1 VLTNEEWRL
10 IDTIGQSPKIVYKD
24 GGLRS
29 TLPLW
34 TLWPS
39 LNEKGKAD
47 GYYNNPLTVGGKMSH
62 GLPLFEV
69 NTAKGY
75 GGYHTIHDEVQLDVE
90 VNLPFF
96 TSQEDCL
103 KYTLMLSMLAENCG
117 GVAMTRQDF
126 QCPVYEYKSDYTKSS
141 DWVLEDGR
149 MVYMSDFDKSGQYS
163 ELKMYNYERLWDSEQ
178 ARFTLK
184 GLEPAYTPTAMPVL
198 PFILEDKE
206 VDIYDMYRKLSKEA
220 MMMKATLNALI
231 EKGKTMHFPQHYD
244 NLLQPFMDEEE

>member
-10 IDTIGQSPKIVYKD
+10 LDTIGQSPKIVYKD

-39 LNEKGKAD
+39 LNEKGKTN
-47 GYYNNPLTVGGKMSH
+47 GYYNNPLTVGGKMS
-62 GLPLFEV
+62 LALQLFEV
-69 NTAKGY
+69 TETGDN
-75 GGYHTIHDEVQLDVE
+75 DEVQLDGE

-117 GVAMTRQDF
+117 GVAMTHQDF
-126 QCPVYEYKSDYTKSS
+126 DFTMTMVNDL
-141 DWVLEDGR
+141 VLEDGTLTNIR
-149 MVYMSDFDKSGQYS
+149 HFEKEGYHS

-184 GLEPAYTPTAMPVL
+184 GLEPAYTPTAIPVL
-198 PFILEDKE
+198 PFVLEEKE
-206 VDIYDMYRKLSKEA
+206 VDVYDTYRKVSKEA
-220 MMMKATLNALI
+220 LMMKATLNALI
-231 EKGKTMHFPQHYD
+231 ERGKSKQFYQLCD
-244 NLLQPFMDEEE
+244 DLLDPFMDEEE

>member
-1 VLTNEEWRL
+1 MLTNEEWRL

-47 GYYNNPLTVGGKMSH
+47 GYYNNPLTVGGKMNLA
-62 GLPLFEV
+62 LPLFDVTITEH
-69 NTAKGY
+69 NTKDDTY
-75 GGYHTIHDEVQLDVE
+75 EVQLDEEVE
-90 VNLPFF
+90 LPFF

-117 GVAMTRQDF
+117 GVAMTQQDL
-126 QCPVYEYKSDYTKSS
+126 DYTKNGS
-141 DWVLEDGR
+141 DLVLEDGTINSI
-149 MVYMSDFDKSGQYS
+149 SDFDKSGQYS

-178 ARFTLK
+178 ARLTLK
-184 GLEPAYTPTAMPVL
+184 GLEPAYTPTAIPVL
-198 PFILEDKE
+198 PYILKNKE

-220 MMMKATLNALI
+220 MMMKATLRALI
-231 EKGKTMHFPQHYD
+231 ERGKSKRFYQLCD
-244 NLLQPFMDEEE
+244 DLLEPFMDEEE

>member
-1 VLTNEEWRL
+1 VIEVLTNEEWRL

-34 TLWPS
+34 TLWPT
-39 LNEKGKAD
+39 LNEEGKSNA
-47 GYYNNPLTVGGKMSH
+47 YYNQPLTIGGKMNQ
-62 GLPLFEV
+62 GLPLFDV
-69 NTAKGY
+69 TQTVRGND
-75 GGYHTIHDEVQLDVE
+75 DEVQLDVKVE
-90 VNLPFF
+90 LPFF

-117 GVAMTRQDF
+117 GVAMTQQDL
-126 QCPVYEYKSDYTKSS
+126 DYTKNGS
-141 DWVLEDGR
+141 DLVLEDGTINSI
-149 MVYMSDFDKSGQYS
+149 SDFDKSGQYS

-178 ARFTLK
+178 ARLTLK

-206 VDIYDMYRKLSKEA
+206 VDIYDMYRKVSKEA
-220 MMMKATLNALI
+220 LVMKATLDALI
-231 EKGKTMHFPQHYD
+231 ERGKSKRFYQLCD
-244 NLLQPFMDEEE
+244 DLLEPFMDEEE